1 MKNKKLLIT
10 LLLLLMAVLLTACA
24 VIEPQTP
31 EDKAQ
36 QFLISLLAD
45 DAELQQLLLDSL
57 TVIGEGVPAPTE
69 EELAAR
75 EEKEAALTE
84 LLESRF
90 GGLASPELIANN
102 AVDGSLTQW
111 QTRLACTG
119 AKAAINECSYRNEDS
134 RLVFEAMVHCVNG
147 EEEKDLPL
155 QGEVVF
161 NEEGLIDS
169 FRLYEDAA
177 GDPAGFTGWLR
188 AQDTVSAIMQER
200 IDGMIGSAEESSATS
215 DVFTSY
221 NQVIANIL
229 NTKIEHGAAGF
240 EKYDLGLLRDVNDDG
255 IEELFLYYVDQSH
268 AYCNIYSMDRGYV
281 RPVAG
286 QELYILAGG
295 AKYGGVGL
303 TELEGRPYICLWS
316 QAPHSGDAEYIWSR
330 ETYKL
335 FNLTDLDP
343 AEISFYF
350 EYPHTYTRSLDDPP
364 VLYHGSVDPEF
375 DIAFRRYAPELTD
388 DLDYHQL
395 TEDEFLA
402 IREELRGS
410 MEPLVGVYPQEDGE
424 RQFAGEPLD
433 ELQEKMASK

>member
-36 QFLISLLAD
+36 QFLVTLLAD
-45 DAELQQLLLDSL
+45 DAELQQLLLDSF

-69 EELAAR
+69 EELAAQ
-75 EEKEAALTE
+75 EEREAALTE

-111 QTRLACTG
+111 QTRLAYTG
-119 AKAAINECSYRNEDS
+119 AKAAINECSFRNEDS
-134 RLVFEAMVHCVNG
+134 RMVFEAMVHCVNG
-147 EEEKDLPL
+147 EEESDLPL

-169 FRLYEDAA
+169 FCLYEDAS

-188 AQDTVSAIMQER
+188 AQNTVSAAMQER
-200 IDGMIGSAEESSATS
+200 IDAMTGQAEESGAAS

-221 NQVIANIL
+221 DQVITDIL

-240 EKYDLGLLRDVNDDG
+240 EKNDLGLLRDVNNDE
-255 IEELFLYYVDQSH
+255 IEELFVYYVDQSH

-281 RPVAG
+281 RPIAG
-286 QELYILAGG
+286 PELYILAGG
-295 AKYGGVGL
+295 AKYGGAALV
-303 TELEGRPYICLWS
+303 ELEDQPYLCLWYQYS
-316 QAPHSGDAEYIWSR
+316 LSGDAEYIWYEEKYQLFDLAYLTQADTYFSR
-330 ETYKL
+330 YAKDNYASDENKL
-335 FNLTDLDP
+335 VLYQG
-343 AEISFYF
+343 SFDYVF
-350 EYPHTYTRSLDDPP
+350 LKNDDPI
-364 VLYHGSVDPEF
+364 PEEEF
-375 DIAFRRYAPELTD
+375 FAVQQELID
-388 DLDYHQL
+388 
-395 TEDEFLA
+395 
-402 IREELRGS
+402 S
-410 MEPLVGVYPQEDGE
+410 MEPLVGVYPKANGE
-424 RQFAGEPLD
+424 RQFEGQPLD
-433 ELQEKMASK
+433 ELLEEMAGK

>member
-1 MKNKKLLIT
+1 MKNKKMLIT
-10 LLLLLMAVLLTACA
+10 PLLLLMAVLLTACA

-111 QTRLACTG
+111 QIRLACTG